1 MAGLLS
7 VLPLALGLS
16 MDAFAVSVS
25 DGICY
30 QKEKKKLVI
39 AAISFGVFQALMPLL
54 GYLAGAVFSSYVES
68 VDHWIALI
76 LLGFLGGKM
85 LGEAIK
91 NLRHP
96 EGEACAVSFT
106 YKLILTQSV
115 ATSIDALAAGVTLAV
130 AYPNTNPFLAVAL
143 IGAVTAICCLFGAF
157 AGKKFG
163 ALMKD
168 KAAVFGGLILI
179 AIGIKIFVEHVFFS

>member
-1 MAGLLS
+1 MTELIQVFL
-7 VLPLALGLS
+7 LALGLS

-39 AAISFGVFQALMPLL
+39 ASVSFGVFQALMPLI
-54 GYLAGAVFSSYVES
+54 GYLAGATFSQYVEV

-85 LGEAIK
+85 LAEAIQ

-96 EGEACAVSFT
+96 EIACDTAPFT
-106 YKLILTQSV
+106 YKMIFTQSI

-130 AYPNTNPFLAVAL
+130 AFPNTDPCFAVLL
-143 IGAVTAICCLFGAF
+143 IGVVTALCCLFGSF
-157 AGKKFG
+157 AGKRFG
-163 ALMKD
+163 AVMKD
-168 KAAVFGGLILI
+168 KAALFGGIILI
-179 AIGIKIFVEHVFFS
+179 AIGVKIFVEHMFFA

>member
-1 MAGLLS
+1 MGELIQVFL
-7 VLPLALGLS
+7 LALGLS

-30 QKEKKKLVI
+30 SRERKKL
-39 AAISFGVFQALMPLL
+39 ALSAISFGAFQALMPLI
-54 GYLAGAVFSSYVES
+54 GYFAGATFSRYVEV

-85 LGEAIK
+85 LAEAIQS
-91 NLRHP
+91 LRNP
-96 EGEACAVSFT
+96 EQACDTRPFT
-106 YKLILTQSV
+106 YRLILTQSV

-130 AYPNTNPFLAVAL
+130 AFPHTNPYLAVSL
-143 IGAVTAICCLFGAF
+143 IGIVTALCCLFGAF

-163 ALMKD
+163 ALVKD
-168 KAAVFGGLILI
+168 KAAVFGGIILI
-179 AIGIKIFVEHVFFS
+179 AIGIKIFVEHMFFS

>member
-1 MAGLLS
+1 MGELIPVFL
-7 VLPLALGLS
+7 LALGLS

-25 DGICY
+25 NGICY

-39 AAISFGVFQALMPLL
+39 SSVSFGAFQAAMPLL
-54 GYLAGAVFSSYVES
+54 GYLAGAVFSSYVS
-68 VDHWIALI
+68 IVDHWIALI

-85 LGEAIK
+85 LFEAIK
-91 NLRHP
+91 NLRNP
-96 EGEACAVSFT
+96 EGESCAVSFT
-106 YKLILTQSV
+106 YKLIVTQSI

-130 AYPNTNPFLAVAL
+130 AFPNTNPYLAVGL
-143 IGAVTAICCLFGAF
+143 IGLVTALCCLFGSF
-157 AGKKFG
+157 AGKRFG

-179 AIGIKIFVEHVFFS
+179 AIGVKIFVEHMFFS